1 MTRNGVDNMRKFI
14 AIALAFCCVLS
25 LCACGKKDA
34 GEAERECGVYIT
46 MQASDVFTV
55 SCGTDAGSDSFG
67 NADKSAIEAGT
78 VVHFDFAGDKA
89 ESTERADIEYSI
101 CIYDKELNILATKSF
116 VDDFSNKA
124 RIDITVTEDHKI
136 INANAGSCGGD
147 VVIEMATETGDDN
160 VSYMSPTVFMPERSD
175 AAEKINESLNALA
188 TEYSTKTYQDN
199 YGHYT
204 QNIGD
209 GTAEGLSAFGMERTI
224 RSQRA
229 DSGFISLRVVD
240 RASLGTTSTLKI
252 SGVNYDPQ
260 TGEELK
266 LADLGDSSEKLINT
280 VSEKILVSFNE
291 DPKYQGVFFNEGYS
305 DTIKSL
311 VSDGHWYLSVDGIVI
326 IANPG
331 EIADAAAGFYEFT
344 VPYSELGDVIKKDYI
359 PSSDRDGSEG
369 DIIVE
374 FAADN
379 AATNLTLLGSPAAED
394 IKSLLLSASGSIYD
408 LDVYTISYNE
418 AVKTYNI
425 VKQILACSDM
435 SDGAALAVN
444 AQLEGT
450 TPTMVVR
457 FKLADGTNEIRLLS
471 LDENGAVKVTDP
483 NASSGTVITSRLPY
497 TGDIDGDNK
506 DETISTAADEQGLT
520 ILNIE
525 ANGSSSGVTTGI
537 KELGSIRLFDLDGD
551 GVREIYLDGKDKN
564 GQSITCTVLYSAGE
578 SQPLHLALF
587 DSQSYAPGVIKDF
600 ENGKLV
606 LDTEMNIL
614 GTYKVKS
621 VYTMS
626 DKSFAK
632 AAGDIVFDNNTSYVT
647 TSKSITLSNG
657 SLLATGTKLRFTSTD
672 GSSVINFVTDGGFTG
687 SIPIASSGSGWTI
700 GGQPDTSCFTS
711 LPYKS

>member
-1 MTRNGVDNMRKFI
+1 MRKFI
-14 AIALAFCCVLS
+14 AMALAFCCVLS
-25 LCACGKKDA
+25 LCACGKKDT

-55 SCGTDAGSDSFG
+55 SCGTEDGSDSFE
-67 NADKSAIEAGT
+67 NADKSAIKAGS
-78 VVHFDFAGDKA
+78 VIHFDFAGDKA

-175 AAEKINESLNALA
+175 AAAKINESLEALA
-188 TEYSTKTYQDN
+188 TEYTTKTYQDN

-209 GTAEGLSAFGMERTI
+209 GTAKGLSAFGMERTI

-229 DSGFISLRVVD
+229 DSEVISLRVVD
-240 RASLGTTSTLKI
+240 RASLGTTNTLKI
-252 SGVNYDPQ
+252 SGISYDSQ
-260 TGEELK
+260 TGDELK
-266 LADLGDSSEKLINT
+266 LADLGSSSEKLVNT

-291 DPKYQGVFFNEGYS
+291 DPKYRDVFFNEGYTE
-305 DTIKSL
+305 TIKSL
-311 VSDGHWYLSVDGIVI
+311 VSDGHWYLSADGIVI

-344 VPYSELGDVIKKDYI
+344 VPYSELGDVISKDYI
-359 PSSDRDGSEG
+359 PSADLDGSEG
-369 DIIVE
+369 DVSVE

-379 AATNLTLLGSPAAED
+379 SAADLTFLGSPAAED
-394 IKSLLLSASGSIYD
+394 IKSLILSASGSIYD

-418 AVKTYNI
+418 SAKTYNI
-425 VKQILACSDM
+425 LKQILACSDM
-435 SDGAALAVN
+435 SDGAALAIN

-450 TPTMVVR
+450 TPGMVVR
-457 FKLADGTNEIRLLS
+457 FKLADATQEIRLLS

-525 ANGSSSGVTTGI
+525 ANGSTTGVTTGI
-537 KELGSIRLFDLDGD
+537 TELGSVRLFDLDGD
-551 GVREIYLDGKDKN
+551 GVREIYLDGKDAN
-564 GQSITCTVLYSAGE
+564 GQSITCAVLYSAGE
-578 SQPLHLALF
+578 SRPLHLALF
-587 DSQSYAPGVIKDF
+587 DSQSYALGTIKDF
-600 ENGKLV
+600 EDGKLV

-621 VYTMS
+621 VYTLS
-626 DKSFAK
+626 DNTFAK
-632 AAGDIVFDNNTSYVT
+632 STGDIVFDNNTTYVT

-657 SLLATGTKLRFTSTD
+657 SLLAKGTKLRFTSTD
-672 GSSVINFVTDGGFTG
+672 GSSVIHFVTDGGFTG
-687 SIPIASSGSGWTI
+687 SIPIVSSGSGWTI

-711 LPYKS
+711 LPYKN

>member
-1 MTRNGVDNMRKFI
+1 MRKFI
-14 AIALAFCCVLS
+14 AMALAFCCVLS
-25 LCACGKKDA
+25 LCACGKKDT

-55 SCGTDAGSDSFG
+55 SCGTEDGSDSFE
-67 NADKSAIEAGT
+67 NADKSAIKAGS
-78 VVHFDFAGDKA
+78 VIHFDFAGDKA

-101 CIYDKELNILATKSF
+101 CIYDKELNILSTKSF

-175 AAEKINESLNALA
+175 AAAKINESLEALA
-188 TEYSTKTYQDN
+188 TEYTTKTYQDN

-209 GTAEGLSAFGMERTI
+209 GTAKGLSAFGMERTI

-229 DSGFISLRVVD
+229 DSEVISLRVVD
-240 RASLGTTSTLKI
+240 RASLGTTNTLKI
-252 SGVNYDPQ
+252 SGISYDPQ
-260 TGEELK
+260 TGDELK
-266 LADLGDSSEKLINT
+266 LADLGSSSEKLVNT

-291 DPKYQGVFFNEGYS
+291 DTKYQGVFFNEGYTE
-305 DTIKSL
+305 TIKSL
-311 VSDGHWYLSVDGIVI
+311 VSDGHWYLSADGIVI

-344 VPYSELGDVIKKDYI
+344 VPYSELGDVISKDYI
-359 PSSDRDGSEG
+359 PSADLDGSEG
-369 DIIVE
+369 DVSVE

-379 AATNLTLLGSPAAED
+379 STADLTFLGSPAAED
-394 IKSLLLSASGSIYD
+394 IKSLILSASGSIYD

-418 AVKTYNI
+418 SAKTYNI
-425 VKQILACSDM
+425 LKQILACSDM
-435 SDGAALAVN
+435 SDGAALAIN

-450 TPTMVVR
+450 TPGMVVR
-457 FKLADGTNEIRLLS
+457 FKLADATQEIRLLS

-506 DETISTAADEQGLT
+506 DETISTAADEHGLT

-525 ANGSSSGVTTGI
+525 ANGSTTGVTTGI
-537 KELGSIRLFDLDGD
+537 TELGSVRLFDLDGD
-551 GVREIYLDGKDKN
+551 GVREIYLDGKDAN
-564 GQSITCTVLYSAGE
+564 GQSITCAVLYSAGE
-578 SQPLHLALF
+578 SRPLHLALF
-587 DSQSYAPGVIKDF
+587 NSQSYALGVIKDF

-621 VYTMS
+621 VYTLS
-626 DKSFAK
+626 DNTFAK
-632 AAGDIVFDNNTSYVT
+632 STGDIVFDNNTTYVT

-657 SLLATGTKLRFTSTD
+657 SLLAKGTKLRFTSTD
-672 GSSVINFVTDGGFTG
+672 GSSVIHFVTDGGFTG
-687 SIPIASSGSGWTI
+687 SIPIVSSGSGWTI

-711 LPYKS
+711 LPYKN

>member
-1 MTRNGVDNMRKFI
+1 MRKFI
-14 AIALAFCCVLS
+14 AMALAFCCVLS
-25 LCACGKKDA
+25 LCACGKKDT

-55 SCGTDAGSDSFG
+55 SCGTEDGSDSFE
-67 NADKSAIEAGT
+67 NADKSAIKAGS
-78 VVHFDFAGDKA
+78 VIHFDFAGDKA

-101 CIYDKELNILATKSF
+101 CIYDKELNILSTKSF

-175 AAEKINESLNALA
+175 AAAKINESLEALA
-188 TEYSTKTYQDN
+188 TEYTTKTYQDN

-209 GTAEGLSAFGMERTI
+209 GTAKGLSAFGMERTI

-229 DSGFISLRVVD
+229 DSGVISLRIVD
-240 RASLGTTSTLKI
+240 RASLGTTNTLKI
-252 SGVNYDPQ
+252 SGISYDPQ
-260 TGEELK
+260 TGDELK
-266 LADLGDSSEKLINT
+266 LADLGSSSEKLVNT

-291 DPKYQGVFFNEGYS
+291 DPKYRDVFFNEGYTE
-305 DTIKSL
+305 TIKSL
-311 VSDGHWYLSVDGIVI
+311 VSDGHWYLSADGIVI

-344 VPYSELGDVIKKDYI
+344 VPYSELGDVISKDYI
-359 PSSDRDGSEG
+359 PSADLDGSEG
-369 DIIVE
+369 DVSVE

-379 AATNLTLLGSPAAED
+379 SAADLTFLGSPAAED
-394 IKSLLLSASGSIYD
+394 IKSLILSASGSIYD

-418 AVKTYNI
+418 SAKTYNI
-425 VKQILACSDM
+425 LKQILACSDM
-435 SDGAALAVN
+435 SDGAALAIN

-450 TPTMVVR
+450 TPGMVVR
-457 FKLADGTNEIRLLS
+457 FKLADASQEIRLLS

-525 ANGSSSGVTTGI
+525 ANGSTTGVTTGI
-537 KELGSIRLFDLDGD
+537 TELGSVRLFDLDGD
-551 GVREIYLDGKDKN
+551 GVREIYLDGKDAN
-564 GQSITCTVLYSAGE
+564 GRSITCAVLYSAGE
-578 SQPLHLALF
+578 SRPLHLALF
-587 DSQSYAPGVIKDF
+587 NSQSYALGVIKDF
-600 ENGKLV
+600 EDGKLV

-621 VYTMS
+621 VYTLS
-626 DKSFAK
+626 DNTFAK
-632 AAGDIVFDNNTSYVT
+632 STGDIVFDNNTTYVT
-647 TSKSITLSNG
+647 TSKSIKLSNG
-657 SLLATGTKLRFTSTD
+657 SLLAKGTKLRFTSTD
-672 GSSVINFVTDGGFTG
+672 GSSVIHFVTDGGFTG
-687 SIPIASSGSGWTI
+687 SIPIVSSGSGWTI

-711 LPYKS
+711 LPYKN

>member
-1 MTRNGVDNMRKFI
+1 M
-14 AIALAFCCVLS
+14 ALAFCCVLS
-25 LCACGKKDA
+25 LCACGKKDT

-55 SCGTDAGSDSFG
+55 SCGTEDGSDSFE
-67 NADKSAIEAGT
+67 NADKSAIKAGS
-78 VVHFDFAGDKA
+78 VIHFDFAGDKA

-101 CIYDKELNILATKSF
+101 CIYDKELNILSTKSF

-175 AAEKINESLNALA
+175 AAAKINESLEALA
-188 TEYSTKTYQDN
+188 TEYTTKTYQDN

-209 GTAEGLSAFGMERTI
+209 GTAKGLSAFGMERTI

-229 DSGFISLRVVD
+229 DSGVISLRVVD
-240 RASLGTTSTLKI
+240 RASLGTVNTLKI
-252 SGVNYDPQ
+252 SGISYDSQ
-260 TGEELK
+260 TGDELK
-266 LADLGDSSEKLINT
+266 LADLGSSSEKLVNT

-291 DPKYQGVFFNEGYS
+291 DPKYQGVFFNEGYTE
-305 DTIKSL
+305 TIKSL
-311 VSDGHWYLSVDGIVI
+311 VSDGHWYLSADGIVI

-344 VPYSELGDVIKKDYI
+344 VPYSELGDVISKDYI
-359 PSSDRDGSEG
+359 PSADLDGSEG
-369 DIIVE
+369 DVSVE

-379 AATNLTLLGSPAAED
+379 SAADLTFLGSPAAED
-394 IKSLLLSASGSIYD
+394 IKSLILSASGSIYD

-418 AVKTYNI
+418 SAKTYNI
-425 VKQILACSDM
+425 LKQILACSDM
-435 SDGAALAVN
+435 SDGAALAIN

-450 TPTMVVR
+450 TPGMVVR
-457 FKLADGTNEIRLLS
+457 FKLADATQEIRLLS

-525 ANGSSSGVTTGI
+525 ANGSTTGVTTGI
-537 KELGSIRLFDLDGD
+537 TELGSVRLFDLDGD
-551 GVREIYLDGKDKN
+551 GVREIYLDGKDAN
-564 GQSITCTVLYSAGE
+564 GQSITCAVLYSAGE
-578 SQPLHLALF
+578 SRPLHLALF
-587 DSQSYAPGVIKDF
+587 DSQSYALGVIKDF
-600 ENGKLV
+600 EDGKLV

-621 VYTMS
+621 VYTLS
-626 DKSFAK
+626 DNTFAK
-632 AAGDIVFDNNTSYVT
+632 STGDIVFDNNTTYVT

-657 SLLATGTKLRFTSTD
+657 SLLAKGTKLRFTSTD
-672 GSSVINFVTDGGFTG
+672 GSSVIHFVTDGGFTG
-687 SIPIASSGSGWTI
+687 SIPIVSSGSGWTI

-711 LPYKS
+711 LPYKN

>member
-1 MTRNGVDNMRKFI
+1 MRKFI
-14 AIALAFCCVLS
+14 AMALAFCCVLS
-25 LCACGKKDA
+25 LCACGKKDT

-55 SCGTDAGSDSFG
+55 SCGTEDGSDSFE
-67 NADKSAIEAGT
+67 NADKSAIKAGS
-78 VVHFDFAGDKA
+78 VIHFDFAGDKA

-101 CIYDKELNILATKSF
+101 CIYDKELNILSTKSF

-175 AAEKINESLNALA
+175 AAAKINESLEALA
-188 TEYSTKTYQDN
+188 TEYTTKTYQDN

-209 GTAEGLSAFGMERTI
+209 GTAKGLSAFGMERTI

-229 DSGFISLRVVD
+229 DSEVISLRVVD
-240 RASLGTTSTLKI
+240 RASLGTTNTLKI
-252 SGVNYDPQ
+252 SGISYDSQ
-260 TGEELK
+260 TGDELK
-266 LADLGDSSEKLINT
+266 LADLGSSSEKLVNT

-291 DPKYQGVFFNEGYS
+291 DPKYRDVFFNEGYTE
-305 DTIKSL
+305 TIKSL
-311 VSDGHWYLSVDGIVI
+311 VSDGHWYLSADGIVI

-331 EIADAAAGFYEFT
+331 EMADAAAGFYEFT
-344 VPYSELGDVIKKDYI
+344 VPYSELGDVISKDYI
-359 PSSDRDGSEG
+359 PSADLDGSEG
-369 DIIVE
+369 DVSVE

-379 AATNLTLLGSPAAED
+379 SAADLTFLGSPAAED
-394 IKSLLLSASGSIYD
+394 IKSLILSASGSIYD

-418 AVKTYNI
+418 SAKTYNI
-425 VKQILACSDM
+425 LKQILACSDM
-435 SDGAALAVN
+435 SDGAALAIN

-450 TPTMVVR
+450 TPGMVVR
-457 FKLADGTNEIRLLS
+457 FKLADATQEIRLLS

-525 ANGSSSGVTTGI
+525 ANGSTTGVTTGI
-537 KELGSIRLFDLDGD
+537 TELGSVRLFDLDGD
-551 GVREIYLDGKDKN
+551 GVREIYLDGKDAN
-564 GQSITCTVLYSAGE
+564 GQSITCAVLYSAGE
-578 SQPLHLALF
+578 SRPLHLALF
-587 DSQSYAPGVIKDF
+587 NSQSYALGVIKDF
-600 ENGKLV
+600 EDGKLV

-621 VYTMS
+621 VYTLS
-626 DKSFAK
+626 DNTFAK
-632 AAGDIVFDNNTSYVT
+632 STGDIVFDNNTTYVT
-647 TSKSITLSNG
+647 TSKSIKLSNG
-657 SLLATGTKLRFTSTD
+657 SLLAKGTKLRFTSTD
-672 GSSVINFVTDGGFTG
+672 GSSVIHFVTDGGFTG
-687 SIPIASSGSGWTI
+687 SIPIVSSGSGWTI

-711 LPYKS
+711 LPYKN

>member
-1 MTRNGVDNMRKFI
+1 MRKFI
-14 AIALAFCCVLS
+14 AMALAFCCVLS
-25 LCACGKKDA
+25 LCACGKKDT

-55 SCGTDAGSDSFG
+55 SCGTEDGSDSFE
-67 NADKSAIEAGT
+67 NADKSAIKAGS
-78 VVHFDFAGDKA
+78 VIHFDFAGDKA

-101 CIYDKELNILATKSF
+101 CIYDKELNILSTKSF

-175 AAEKINESLNALA
+175 AAAKINESLEALA
-188 TEYSTKTYQDN
+188 TEYTTKTYQDN

-209 GTAEGLSAFGMERTI
+209 GTAKGLSAFGMERTI

-229 DSGFISLRVVD
+229 DSEVISLRIVD
-240 RASLGTTSTLKI
+240 RASLGTVNTLKI
-252 SGVNYDPQ
+252 SGISYDPQ
-260 TGEELK
+260 TGDELK
-266 LADLGDSSEKLINT
+266 LADLGSSSEKLVNT

-291 DPKYQGVFFNEGYS
+291 DPKYRDVLFNEGYTE
-305 DTIKSL
+305 TIKSL
-311 VSDGHWYLSVDGIVI
+311 VSDGHWYLSADGIVI

-344 VPYSELGDVIKKDYI
+344 VPYSELGDVISKDYI
-359 PSSDRDGSEG
+359 PSAELDGSEG
-369 DIIVE
+369 DVSVE

-379 AATNLTLLGSPAAED
+379 PAADLTFLGSPAAED
-394 IKSLLLSASGSIYD
+394 IKSLILSASGSIYD

-418 AVKTYNI
+418 SAKTYNI
-425 VKQILACSDM
+425 LKQILACSDM
-435 SDGAALAVN
+435 SDGAALAIN

-450 TPTMVVR
+450 TPGMVVR
-457 FKLADGTNEIRLLS
+457 FKLADATQEIRLLS

-525 ANGSSSGVTTGI
+525 ANGSTTGVTTGI
-537 KELGSIRLFDLDGD
+537 TELGSVRLFDLDGD
-551 GVREIYLDGKDKN
+551 GVREIYLDGKDAN
-564 GQSITCTVLYSAGE
+564 GRSITCAVLYSAGE
-578 SQPLHLALF
+578 SRPLHLALF
-587 DSQSYAPGVIKDF
+587 DSQSYALGTIKDF
-600 ENGKLV
+600 EDGKLV

-621 VYTMS
+621 VYTLS
-626 DKSFAK
+626 DNTFAK
-632 AAGDIVFDNNTSYVT
+632 STGDIVFDNNTTYVT

-657 SLLATGTKLRFTSTD
+657 SLLAKGTKLRFTSTD
-672 GSSVINFVTDGGFTG
+672 GSSVIHFVTDGGFTG
-687 SIPIASSGSGWTI
+687 SIPIVSSGSGWTI

-711 LPYKS
+711 LPYKN

>member
-1 MTRNGVDNMRKFI
+1 MRKFI
-14 AIALAFCCVLS
+14 AMALAFCCVLF
-25 LCACGKKDA
+25 LCACGKKDT

-55 SCGTDAGSDSFG
+55 SCGTEDGSDSFE
-67 NADKSAIEAGT
+67 NADKSAIKAGS
-78 VVHFDFAGDKA
+78 VIHFDFAGDKA

-101 CIYDKELNILATKSF
+101 CIYDKELNILSTKSF

-175 AAEKINESLNALA
+175 AAAKINESLEALA
-188 TEYSTKTYQDN
+188 TEYTTKTYQDN

-209 GTAEGLSAFGMERTI
+209 GTAKGLSAFGMERTI

-229 DSGFISLRVVD
+229 DSGVISLRVVD
-240 RASLGTTSTLKI
+240 RASLGTTNTLKI
-252 SGVNYDPQ
+252 SGISYDPQ
-260 TGEELK
+260 TGDELK
-266 LADLGDSSEKLINT
+266 LADLGSSSEKLVNT

-291 DPKYQGVFFNEGYS
+291 DPKYRDVFFNEGYTE
-305 DTIKSL
+305 TIKSL
-311 VSDGHWYLSVDGIVI
+311 VSDGHWYLSADGIVI

-344 VPYSELGDVIKKDYI
+344 VPYSELGDVISKDYI
-359 PSSDRDGSEG
+359 PSAELDGSEG
-369 DIIVE
+369 DVSVE

-379 AATNLTLLGSPAAED
+379 SAADLTFLGSPAAED
-394 IKSLLLSASGSIYD
+394 IKSLILSASGSIYD

-418 AVKTYNI
+418 SAKTYNI
-425 VKQILACSDM
+425 LKQILACSDM
-435 SDGAALAVN
+435 SDGAALAIN

-450 TPTMVVR
+450 APGMVVR
-457 FKLADGTNEIRLLS
+457 FKLADATQEIRLLS

-525 ANGSSSGVTTGI
+525 ANGSTTGVTTGI
-537 KELGSIRLFDLDGD
+537 KELGSVRLFDLDGD
-551 GVREIYLDGKDKN
+551 GVREIYLDGKDAN
-564 GQSITCTVLYSAGE
+564 GQSITCAVLYSAGE
-578 SQPLHLALF
+578 SRPLHLALF
-587 DSQSYAPGVIKDF
+587 NSQSYALGVIKDF
-600 ENGKLV
+600 EDGKLV

-621 VYTMS
+621 VYTLS
-626 DKSFAK
+626 DNTFAK
-632 AAGDIVFDNNTSYVT
+632 STGDIVFDNNTTYVT
-647 TSKSITLSNG
+647 TSKSIKLSNG
-657 SLLATGTKLRFTSTD
+657 SLLAKGTKLRFTSTD
-672 GSSVINFVTDGGFTG
+672 GSSVIHFVTDGGFTG
-687 SIPIASSGSGWTI
+687 SIPIVSSGSGWTI
-700 GGQPDTSCFTS
+700 GGQPYTSCFTS
-711 LPYKS
+711 LPYKN

>member
-1 MTRNGVDNMRKFI
+1 MRKFI
-14 AIALAFCCVLS
+14 AMALAFCCVLS
-25 LCACGKKDA
+25 LCACGKKDT

-55 SCGTDAGSDSFG
+55 SCGTEDGSDSFE
-67 NADKSAIEAGT
+67 NTDKSAIKTGS
-78 VVHFDFAGDKA
+78 VIHFDFAGDKA

-101 CIYDKELNILATKSF
+101 CIYDKELNILSTKSF

-175 AAEKINESLNALA
+175 AAAKINESLEALA
-188 TEYSTKTYQDN
+188 TEYTTKTYQDN

-209 GTAEGLSAFGMERTI
+209 GTAKGLSAFGMERTI

-229 DSGFISLRVVD
+229 DSGVISLRIVD
-240 RASLGTTSTLKI
+240 RASLGTTNTLKI
-252 SGVNYDPQ
+252 SGISYDSQ
-260 TGEELK
+260 TGDELK
-266 LADLGDSSEKLINT
+266 LADLGSSSEKLVNT

-291 DPKYQGVFFNEGYS
+291 DPKYQGVFFNEGYTE
-305 DTIKSL
+305 TIKSL
-311 VSDGHWYLSVDGIVI
+311 VSDGHWYLSADGIVI

-331 EIADAAAGFYEFT
+331 EMADAAAGFYEFT
-344 VPYSELGDVIKKDYI
+344 VPYSELGDVISKDYI
-359 PSSDRDGSEG
+359 PSADLDGSEG
-369 DIIVE
+369 DVSVE

-379 AATNLTLLGSPAAED
+379 SAADLTFLGSPAAED
-394 IKSLLLSASGSIYD
+394 IKSLILSASGSIYD

-418 AVKTYNI
+418 SAKTYNI
-425 VKQILACSDM
+425 LKQILACSDM
-435 SDGAALAVN
+435 SDGAALAIN

-450 TPTMVVR
+450 TPGMVVR
-457 FKLADGTNEIRLLS
+457 FKLADATQEIRLLS

-525 ANGSSSGVTTGI
+525 ANGSTTGVTTGI
-537 KELGSIRLFDLDGD
+537 TELGSVRLFDLDGD
-551 GVREIYLDGKDKN
+551 GVREIYLDGKDAN
-564 GQSITCTVLYSAGE
+564 GQSITCAVLYSVGE
-578 SQPLHLALF
+578 SRPLHLALF
-587 DSQSYAPGVIKDF
+587 NSQSYALGVIKDF
-600 ENGKLV
+600 EDGKLV

-621 VYTMS
+621 VYTLS
-626 DKSFAK
+626 DNTFAK
-632 AAGDIVFDNNTSYVT
+632 STGDIVFDNNTTYVT

-657 SLLATGTKLRFTSTD
+657 SLLAKGTKLRFTSTD
-672 GSSVINFVTDGGFTG
+672 GSSVIHFVTDGGFTG
-687 SIPIASSGSGWTI
+687 SIPIVSSGSGWTI

-711 LPYKS
+711 LPYKN

>member
-1 MTRNGVDNMRKFI
+1 MRKFI
-14 AIALAFCCVLS
+14 AMALAFCCVLS
-25 LCACGKKDA
+25 LCACGKKDT

-55 SCGTDAGSDSFG
+55 SCGTEDGSDSFE
-67 NADKSAIEAGT
+67 NADKSAIKAGS
-78 VVHFDFAGDKA
+78 VIHFDFAGDKA

-101 CIYDKELNILATKSF
+101 CIYDKELNILSTKSF

-175 AAEKINESLNALA
+175 AAAKINESLEALA
-188 TEYSTKTYQDN
+188 TEYTTKTYQDN

-209 GTAEGLSAFGMERTI
+209 GTAKGLSAFGMERTI

-229 DSGFISLRVVD
+229 DSEVISLRVVD
-240 RASLGTTSTLKI
+240 RASLGTTNTLKI
-252 SGVNYDPQ
+252 SGISYDPQ
-260 TGEELK
+260 TGDELK
-266 LADLGDSSEKLINT
+266 LADLGSSSEKLVNT

-291 DPKYQGVFFNEGYS
+291 DTKYQGVFFNEGYTE
-305 DTIKSL
+305 TIKSL
-311 VSDGHWYLSVDGIVI
+311 VSDGHWYLSADGIVI

-344 VPYSELGDVIKKDYI
+344 VPYSELGDVISKDYI
-359 PSSDRDGSEG
+359 PSADLDGSEG
-369 DIIVE
+369 DVSVE

-379 AATNLTLLGSPAAED
+379 STADLTFLGSPAAED
-394 IKSLLLSASGSIYD
+394 IKSLILSASGSIYD

-418 AVKTYNI
+418 SAKTYNI
-425 VKQILACSDM
+425 LKQILACSDM
-435 SDGAALAVN
+435 SDGAALAIN

-450 TPTMVVR
+450 TPGMVVR
-457 FKLADGTNEIRLLS
+457 FKLADATQEIRLLS

-525 ANGSSSGVTTGI
+525 ANGSTTGVTTGI
-537 KELGSIRLFDLDGD
+537 TELGSVRLFDLDGD
-551 GVREIYLDGKDKN
+551 GVREIYLDGKDAN
-564 GQSITCTVLYSAGE
+564 GQSITCAVLYSAGE
-578 SQPLHLALF
+578 SRPLHLALF
-587 DSQSYAPGVIKDF
+587 NSQSYALGVIKDF
-600 ENGKLV
+600 EDGKLV

-621 VYTMS
+621 VYTLS
-626 DKSFAK
+626 DNTFAK
-632 AAGDIVFDNNTSYVT
+632 STGDIVFDNNTTYVT

-657 SLLATGTKLRFTSTD
+657 SLLAKGTKLRFTSTD
-672 GSSVINFVTDGGFTG
+672 GSSVIHFVTDGGFTG
-687 SIPIASSGSGWTI
+687 SIPIVSSGSGWTI

-711 LPYKS
+711 LPYKN

>member
-1 MTRNGVDNMRKFI
+1 MRKII
-14 AIALAFCCVLS
+14 AMALAFCCVLS
-25 LCACGKKDA
+25 LCACGKKDT

-55 SCGTDAGSDSFG
+55 SCGTEDGSDSFE
-67 NADKSAIEAGT
+67 NADKSAIKAGS
-78 VVHFDFAGDKA
+78 VIHFDFAGDKA

-160 VSYMSPTVFMPERSD
+160 ASYMSPTVFMPERSD
-175 AAEKINESLNALA
+175 AAAKINESLKALA
-188 TEYSTKTYQDN
+188 TEYTTKTYQDN

-209 GTAEGLSAFGMERTI
+209 GTAKGLSAFGMERTI

-229 DSGFISLRVVD
+229 DSGVISLRVVD
-240 RASLGTTSTLKI
+240 RASLGTTNTLKI
-252 SGVNYDPQ
+252 SGISYDSQ
-260 TGEELK
+260 TGDELK
-266 LADLGDSSEKLINT
+266 LADLGSSSEKLVNT

-291 DPKYQGVFFNEGYS
+291 DPKYQDVFFNEGYTE
-305 DTIKSL
+305 TIKSL
-311 VSDGHWYLSVDGIVI
+311 VSDGHWYLSADGIVI

-344 VPYSELGDVIKKDYI
+344 VPYSELGDVISKDYI
-359 PSSDRDGSEG
+359 PSADLDGSEG
-369 DIIVE
+369 DVSVE

-379 AATNLTLLGSPAAED
+379 SAADLTFLGSPAAED
-394 IKSLLLSASGSIYD
+394 IKSLILSASGSIYD

-418 AVKTYNI
+418 AAKTYNI
-425 VKQILACSDM
+425 LKQILACSDM
-435 SDGAALAVN
+435 SDGAALAIN

-450 TPTMVVR
+450 TPGMVVR
-457 FKLADGTNEIRLLS
+457 FKLADATQEIRLLS

-525 ANGSSSGVTTGI
+525 ANGSTTGVTTGI
-537 KELGSIRLFDLDGD
+537 TELGSIHLFDLDGD
-551 GVREIYLDGKDKN
+551 GVREIYLDGKDAN
-564 GQSITCTVLYSAGE
+564 GQSITCAVLYSAGE
-578 SQPLHLALF
+578 SRPLHLALF
-587 DSQSYAPGVIKDF
+587 DSQSYALGTIKDF
-600 ENGKLV
+600 EDGKLV

-621 VYTMS
+621 VYTLS
-626 DKSFAK
+626 DNTFAK
-632 AAGDIVFDNNTSYVT
+632 STGDIVFDNNTTYVT

-657 SLLATGTKLRFTSTD
+657 SLLAKGTKLRFTSTD
-672 GSSVINFVTDGGFTG
+672 GSSVIHFVTDGGFTG
-687 SIPIASSGSGWTI
+687 SIPIVSSGAGWTI

-711 LPYKS
+711 LPYKN

>member
-1 MTRNGVDNMRKFI
+1 MRKFI
-14 AIALAFCCVLS
+14 AMALAFCCVLS
-25 LCACGKKDA
+25 LCACGKKDT

-55 SCGTDAGSDSFG
+55 SCGTEDGSDSFE
-67 NADKSAIEAGT
+67 NADKSAIKAGS
-78 VVHFDFAGDKA
+78 VIHFDFAGDKA

-101 CIYDKELNILATKSF
+101 CIYDKELNILSTKSF

-175 AAEKINESLNALA
+175 AAAKINEGLEALA
-188 TEYSTKTYQDN
+188 TEYTTKTYQDN

-209 GTAEGLSAFGMERTI
+209 GTAKGLSAFGMERTI

-229 DSGFISLRVVD
+229 DSGVISLRVVD
-240 RASLGTTSTLKI
+240 RASLGTTNTLKI
-252 SGVNYDPQ
+252 SGISYDPQ
-260 TGEELK
+260 TGDELK
-266 LADLGDSSEKLINT
+266 LADLGSSSEKLVNT

-291 DPKYQGVFFNEGYS
+291 DPKYRDVFFNEGYTE
-305 DTIKSL
+305 TIKSL
-311 VSDGHWYLSVDGIVI
+311 VSDGHWYLSADGIVI

-331 EIADAAAGFYEFT
+331 EMADAAAGFYEFT
-344 VPYSELGDVIKKDYI
+344 VPYSELGDVISKDYI
-359 PSSDRDGSEG
+359 PSADLDGSEG
-369 DIIVE
+369 DVSVE

-379 AATNLTLLGSPAAED
+379 STADLTFLGSPAAED
-394 IKSLLLSASGSIYD
+394 IKSLILSASGSIYD

-418 AVKTYNI
+418 SAKTYNI
-425 VKQILACSDM
+425 LKQILACSDM
-435 SDGAALAVN
+435 SDGAALAIN

-450 TPTMVVR
+450 TPGMVVR
-457 FKLADGTNEIRLLS
+457 FKLADATQEIRLLS

-525 ANGSSSGVTTGI
+525 ANGSTTGVTTGI
-537 KELGSIRLFDLDGD
+537 TELGSVRLFDLDGD
-551 GVREIYLDGKDKN
+551 GVREIYLDGKDAN
-564 GQSITCTVLYSAGE
+564 GQSITCAVLYSAGE
-578 SQPLHLALF
+578 SRPLHLALF
-587 DSQSYAPGVIKDF
+587 NSQSYALGVIKDF
-600 ENGKLV
+600 EDGKLV

-621 VYTMS
+621 VYTLS
-626 DKSFAK
+626 DNTFAK
-632 AAGDIVFDNNTSYVT
+632 STGDIVFDNNTTYVT

-657 SLLATGTKLRFTSTD
+657 SLLAKGTKLRFTSTD
-672 GSSVINFVTDGGFTG
+672 GSSVIHFVTDGGFTG
-687 SIPIASSGSGWTI
+687 SIPIVSSGSGWTI

-711 LPYKS
+711 LPYKN

>member
-1 MTRNGVDNMRKFI
+1 M
-14 AIALAFCCVLS
+14 ALAFCCVLS
-25 LCACGKKDA
+25 LCACGKKDT

-55 SCGTDAGSDSFG
+55 SCGTEDGSDSFE
-67 NADKSAIEAGT
+67 NADKSAIKAGS
-78 VVHFDFAGDKA
+78 VIHFDFAGDKA

-101 CIYDKELNILATKSF
+101 CIYDKELNILSTKSF

-175 AAEKINESLNALA
+175 AAAKINESLEALA
-188 TEYSTKTYQDN
+188 TEYTTKTYQDN

-209 GTAEGLSAFGMERTI
+209 GTAKGLSAFGMERTI

-229 DSGFISLRVVD
+229 DSGVISLRIVD
-240 RASLGTTSTLKI
+240 RASLGTTNTLKI
-252 SGVNYDPQ
+252 SGISYDPQ
-260 TGEELK
+260 TGDELK
-266 LADLGDSSEKLINT
+266 LADLGSSSEKLVNT

-291 DPKYQGVFFNEGYS
+291 DPKYQGVFFNEGYTE
-305 DTIKSL
+305 TIKSL
-311 VSDGHWYLSVDGIVI
+311 VSDGHWYLSADGIVI

-344 VPYSELGDVIKKDYI
+344 VPYSELGDVISKDYI
-359 PSSDRDGSEG
+359 PSADLDGSEG
-369 DIIVE
+369 DVSVE

-379 AATNLTLLGSPAAED
+379 SAADLTFLGSPAAED
-394 IKSLLLSASGSIYD
+394 IKSLILSASGSIYD

-418 AVKTYNI
+418 SAKTYNI
-425 VKQILACSDM
+425 LKQILACSDM
-435 SDGAALAVN
+435 SDGAALAIN

-450 TPTMVVR
+450 TPGMVVR
-457 FKLADGTNEIRLLS
+457 FKLADATQEIRLLS

-525 ANGSSSGVTTGI
+525 ANGSTTGVTTGI
-537 KELGSIRLFDLDGD
+537 TELGSVRLFDLDGD
-551 GVREIYLDGKDKN
+551 GVREIYLDGRDAN
-564 GQSITCTVLYSAGE
+564 GQSITCAVLYSAGE
-578 SQPLHLALF
+578 SRPLHLALF
-587 DSQSYAPGVIKDF
+587 NSQSYALGVIKDF
-600 ENGKLV
+600 EDGKLV

-621 VYTMS
+621 VYTLS
-626 DKSFAK
+626 DNTFAK
-632 AAGDIVFDNNTSYVT
+632 STGDIVFDNNTTYVT

-657 SLLATGTKLRFTSTD
+657 SLLAKGTKLRFTSTD
-672 GSSVINFVTDGGFTG
+672 GSSVIHFVTDGGFTG
-687 SIPIASSGSGWTI
+687 SIPIVSSGSGWTI

-711 LPYKS
+711 LPYKN

>member
-1 MTRNGVDNMRKFI
+1 MRKFI
-14 AIALAFCCVLS
+14 AMALAFCCVLS
-25 LCACGKKDA
+25 LCACGKKDT

-55 SCGTDAGSDSFG
+55 SCGTEDGSDSFE
-67 NADKSAIEAGT
+67 NADKSAIKAGS
-78 VVHFDFAGDKA
+78 VIHFDFAGDKA

-101 CIYDKELNILATKSF
+101 CIYDKELNILSTKSF

-147 VVIEMATETGDDN
+147 VVIEMAAETGDDS

-175 AAEKINESLNALA
+175 AAAKINESLEALA
-188 TEYSTKTYQDN
+188 TEYTTKTYQDN

-209 GTAEGLSAFGMERTI
+209 GTAKGLSAFGMERTI

-229 DSGFISLRVVD
+229 DSGVISLRVVD
-240 RASLGTTSTLKI
+240 RASLGTTNTLKI
-252 SGVNYDPQ
+252 SGISYDPQ
-260 TGEELK
+260 TGDELK
-266 LADLGDSSEKLINT
+266 LADLGSSSEKLVNT

-291 DPKYQGVFFNEGYS
+291 DPKYRDVFFNEGYTE
-305 DTIKSL
+305 TIKSL
-311 VSDGHWYLSVDGIVI
+311 VSDGHWYLSADGIVI

-344 VPYSELGDVIKKDYI
+344 VPYSELGDVISKDYI
-359 PSSDRDGSEG
+359 PSADLDGSEG
-369 DIIVE
+369 DVSVE

-379 AATNLTLLGSPAAED
+379 SAADLTFLGSPAAED
-394 IKSLLLSASGSIYD
+394 IKSLILSASGSIYD

-418 AVKTYNI
+418 SAKTYNI
-425 VKQILACSDM
+425 LKQILACSDM
-435 SDGAALAVN
+435 SDGAALAIN

-450 TPTMVVR
+450 IPGMVVR
-457 FKLADGTNEIRLLS
+457 FKLADATQEIRLLS

-525 ANGSSSGVTTGI
+525 ANGSTTGVTTGI
-537 KELGSIRLFDLDGD
+537 TELGSVRLFDLDGD
-551 GVREIYLDGKDKN
+551 GVREIYLDGKDAN
-564 GQSITCTVLYSAGE
+564 GQSITCAVLYSAGE
-578 SQPLHLALF
+578 SRPLHLALF
-587 DSQSYAPGVIKDF
+587 DSQSYALGTIKDF
-600 ENGKLV
+600 EDGKLV

-621 VYTMS
+621 VYTLS
-626 DKSFAK
+626 DNTFAK
-632 AAGDIVFDNNTSYVT
+632 STGDIVFDNNTTYVT
-647 TSKSITLSNG
+647 TSKSIKLSNG
-657 SLLATGTKLRFTSTD
+657 SLLAKGTKLRFTSTD
-672 GSSVINFVTDGGFTG
+672 GSSVIHFVTDGGFTG
-687 SIPIASSGSGWTI
+687 SIPIVSSGSGWTI

-711 LPYKS
+711 LPYKN

>member
-1 MTRNGVDNMRKFI
+1 MRKFI
-14 AIALAFCCVLS
+14 AMALAICCVLS
-25 LCACGKKDA
+25 LCACGKKDT
-34 GEAERECGVYIT
+34 GETERECGVYIT

-55 SCGTDAGSDSFG
+55 SCGTEAGSDSFET
-67 NADKSAIEAGT
+67 ADKSAIKVGT

-147 VVIEMATETGDDN
+147 VVIEMTTETGDDN

-175 AAEKINESLNALA
+175 AAAKINESLDALA
-188 TEYSTKTYQDN
+188 TEYTTKTYQDN

-209 GTAEGLSAFGMERTI
+209 GTAEGLSAFSMERTI

-229 DSGFISLRVVD
+229 DSGVISLRVVD

-252 SGVNYDPQ
+252 SGVSYDPQ

-266 LADLGDSSEKLINT
+266 LADLGDSSEKIVNT

-291 DPKYQGVFFNEGYS
+291 DSKYQGIFFNEGYS

-311 VSDGHWYLSVDGIVI
+311 VSDGHWYLSADGIVI

-331 EIADAAAGFYEFT
+331 EISDAANGFYEFT
-344 VPYSELGDVIKKDYI
+344 VPYSELGDIIKKDYL
-359 PSSDRDGSEG
+359 PASDLDGTEG
-369 DIIVE
+369 DINVE

-379 AATNLTLLGSPAAED
+379 AATDLTFLGSPAAED
-394 IKSLLLSASGSIYD
+394 MKSLLLSASGSIYD
-408 LDVYTISYNE
+408 LDVYTINYNE
-418 AVKTYNI
+418 ASKTYNI

-435 SDGAALAVN
+435 SDGAALAIN
-444 AQLEGT
+444 AQLEST

-457 FKLADGTNEIRLLS
+457 FKLADGTQEIRLLS

-506 DETISTAADEQGLT
+506 DETISTTADEQGLT

-525 ANGSSSGVTTGI
+525 ANGSTFGVTTGI

-551 GVREIYLDGKDKN
+551 GVREIYLDGKDAN
-564 GQSITCTVLYSAGE
+564 GESITCTALYSAGE
-578 SQPLHLALF
+578 AQPLHLALF

-600 ENGKLV
+600 EDGKLV

-621 VYTMS
+621 VYALS

-632 AAGDIVFDNNTSYVT
+632 ASGDIVFDNNTSYVT

-700 GGQPDTSCFTS
+700 GGQPDTSFFTS
-711 LPYKS
+711 LPYKN

>member
-1 MTRNGVDNMRKFI
+1 MRKII
-14 AIALAFCCVLS
+14 AMALAFCCVLS
-25 LCACGKKDA
+25 LCACGKKDT

-55 SCGTDAGSDSFG
+55 SCGTEDGSDSFE
-67 NADKSAIEAGT
+67 NADKSAIKAGS
-78 VVHFDFAGDKA
+78 VIHFDFAGDKA

-175 AAEKINESLNALA
+175 AAAKINESLKALA
-188 TEYSTKTYQDN
+188 TEYTTKTYQDN

-209 GTAEGLSAFGMERTI
+209 GTAKGLSAFGMERTI

-229 DSGFISLRVVD
+229 DSGVISLRVVD
-240 RASLGTTSTLKI
+240 RASLGTTNTLKI
-252 SGVNYDPQ
+252 SGISYDPQ
-260 TGEELK
+260 TGDELK
-266 LADLGDSSEKLINT
+266 LADLGSSSEKLVNT

-291 DPKYQGVFFNEGYS
+291 DPKYRDVFFNEGYTE
-305 DTIKSL
+305 TIKSL
-311 VSDGHWYLSVDGIVI
+311 VSDGHWYLSADGIVI

-344 VPYSELGDVIKKDYI
+344 VPYSELGDVISKDYI
-359 PSSDRDGSEG
+359 PSADLDGSEG
-369 DIIVE
+369 DVSVE

-379 AATNLTLLGSPAAED
+379 SAADLTFLGSPAAED
-394 IKSLLLSASGSIYD
+394 IKSLILSASGSIYD

-418 AVKTYNI
+418 AAKTYNI
-425 VKQILACSDM
+425 LKQILACSDM
-435 SDGAALAVN
+435 SDGAALAIN

-450 TPTMVVR
+450 TPGMVVR
-457 FKLADGTNEIRLLS
+457 FKLADATQEIRLLS

-525 ANGSSSGVTTGI
+525 ANGSTTGVTTGI
-537 KELGSIRLFDLDGD
+537 TELGSIRLFDLDGD
-551 GVREIYLDGKDKN
+551 GVREIYLDGKDAN
-564 GQSITCTVLYSAGE
+564 GQSITCAVLYSAGE
-578 SQPLHLALF
+578 SRPLHLALF
-587 DSQSYAPGVIKDF
+587 DSQSYALGTIKDF
-600 ENGKLV
+600 EDGKLV

-621 VYTMS
+621 VYTLS
-626 DKSFAK
+626 DNTFAK
-632 AAGDIVFDNNTSYVT
+632 STGDIVFDNNTTYVT

-657 SLLATGTKLRFTSTD
+657 SLLAKGTKLRFTSTD
-672 GSSVINFVTDGGFTG
+672 GSSVIHFVTDGGFTG
-687 SIPIASSGSGWTI
+687 SIPIVSSGAGWTI

-711 LPYKS
+711 LPYKN

>member
-1 MTRNGVDNMRKFI
+1 MRKFI
-14 AIALAFCCVLS
+14 AMALAFCCVLS
-25 LCACGKKDA
+25 LCACGKKDT

-55 SCGTDAGSDSFG
+55 SCGTEDGSDSFE
-67 NADKSAIEAGT
+67 NADKSAIKAGS
-78 VVHFDFAGDKA
+78 VIHFDFAGDKA

-175 AAEKINESLNALA
+175 AAAKINESLEALA
-188 TEYSTKTYQDN
+188 TEYTTKTYQDN

-209 GTAEGLSAFGMERTI
+209 GTAKGLSAFGMERTI

-229 DSGFISLRVVD
+229 DSGVISLRIVD
-240 RASLGTTSTLKI
+240 RASLGTTNTLKI
-252 SGVNYDPQ
+252 SGISYDPQ
-260 TGEELK
+260 TGDELK
-266 LADLGDSSEKLINT
+266 LADLGSSSEKLVNT

-291 DPKYQGVFFNEGYS
+291 DPKYRDVFFNEGYTE
-305 DTIKSL
+305 TIKSL
-311 VSDGHWYLSVDGIVI
+311 VSDGHWYLSADGIVI

-344 VPYSELGDVIKKDYI
+344 VPYSELGDVISKDYI
-359 PSSDRDGSEG
+359 PSADLDGSEG
-369 DIIVE
+369 DVSVE

-379 AATNLTLLGSPAAED
+379 SAADLTFLGSPAAED
-394 IKSLLLSASGSIYD
+394 IKSLILSASGSIYD

-418 AVKTYNI
+418 SAKTYNI
-425 VKQILACSDM
+425 LKQILACSDM
-435 SDGAALAVN
+435 SDGAALAIN

-450 TPTMVVR
+450 TPGMVVR
-457 FKLADGTNEIRLLS
+457 FKLADATQEIRLLS

-525 ANGSSSGVTTGI
+525 ANGSTTGVTTGI
-537 KELGSIRLFDLDGD
+537 TELGSVRLFDLDGD
-551 GVREIYLDGKDKN
+551 GVREIYLDGKDAN
-564 GQSITCTVLYSAGE
+564 GQSITCAVLYSAGE
-578 SQPLHLALF
+578 SRPLHLALF
-587 DSQSYAPGVIKDF
+587 NSQSYALGTIKDF
-600 ENGKLV
+600 EDGKLV

-621 VYTMS
+621 VYTLS
-626 DKSFAK
+626 DNTFAK
-632 AAGDIVFDNNTSYVT
+632 STGDIVFDNNTTYVT
-647 TSKSITLSNG
+647 TSKSIKLSNG
-657 SLLATGTKLRFTSTD
+657 SLLAKGTKLRFTSTD
-672 GSSVINFVTDGGFTG
+672 GSSVIHFVTDGGFTG
-687 SIPIASSGSGWTI
+687 SIPIVSSGSGWTI

-711 LPYKS
+711 LPYKN

>member
-1 MTRNGVDNMRKFI
+1 MRKFI
-14 AIALAFCCVLS
+14 AMALAFCCVLS
-25 LCACGKKDA
+25 LCACGKKDT

-55 SCGTDAGSDSFG
+55 SCGTEDGSDSFE
-67 NADKSAIEAGT
+67 NADKSAIKAGS
-78 VVHFDFAGDKA
+78 VIHFDFAGDKA

-101 CIYDKELNILATKSF
+101 CIYDKELNILSTKSF

-175 AAEKINESLNALA
+175 AAAKINESLEALA
-188 TEYSTKTYQDN
+188 TEYTTKTYQDN

-209 GTAEGLSAFGMERTI
+209 GTAKGLSAFGMERTI

-229 DSGFISLRVVD
+229 DSEVISLRVVD
-240 RASLGTTSTLKI
+240 RASLGTTNTLKI
-252 SGVNYDPQ
+252 SGISYDPQ
-260 TGEELK
+260 TGDELK
-266 LADLGDSSEKLINT
+266 LADLGSSSEKLVNT

-291 DPKYQGVFFNEGYS
+291 DPKYRDVFFNEGYTE
-305 DTIKSL
+305 TIKSL
-311 VSDGHWYLSVDGIVI
+311 VSDGHWYLSADGIVI

-344 VPYSELGDVIKKDYI
+344 VPYSELGDVISKDYI
-359 PSSDRDGSEG
+359 PSADLDGSEG
-369 DIIVE
+369 DVSVE

-379 AATNLTLLGSPAAED
+379 SAADLTFLGSPAAED
-394 IKSLLLSASGSIYD
+394 IKSLILSASGSIYD

-418 AVKTYNI
+418 SAKTYNI
-425 VKQILACSDM
+425 LKQILACSDM
-435 SDGAALAVN
+435 SDGAALAIN

-450 TPTMVVR
+450 TPGMVVR
-457 FKLADGTNEIRLLS
+457 FKLADATQEIRLLS

-506 DETISTAADEQGLT
+506 DETISTAADEHGLT

-525 ANGSSSGVTTGI
+525 ANGSTTGVTTGI
-537 KELGSIRLFDLDGD
+537 TELGSVRLFDLDGD
-551 GVREIYLDGKDKN
+551 GVREIYLDGKDAN
-564 GQSITCTVLYSAGE
+564 GQSITCAVLYSAGE
-578 SQPLHLALF
+578 SRPLHLALF
-587 DSQSYAPGVIKDF
+587 NSQSYALGVIKDF

-621 VYTMS
+621 VYTLS
-626 DKSFAK
+626 DNTFAK
-632 AAGDIVFDNNTSYVT
+632 STGDIVFDNNTTYVT

-657 SLLATGTKLRFTSTD
+657 SLLAKGTKLRFTSTD
-672 GSSVINFVTDGGFTG
+672 GSSVIHFVTDGGFTG
-687 SIPIASSGSGWTI
+687 SIPIVSSGSGWTI

-711 LPYKS
+711 LPYKN

>member
-1 MTRNGVDNMRKFI
+1 MRRI
-14 AIALAFCCVLS
+14 
-25 LCACGKKDA
+25 
-34 GEAERECGVYIT
+34 YNN
-46 MQASDVFTV
+46 ASDVFTV
-55 SCGTDAGSDSFG
+55 SCGTEDGSDSFE
-67 NADKSAIEAGT
+67 NADKSAIKAGS
-78 VVHFDFAGDKA
+78 VIHFDFAGDKA

-101 CIYDKELNILATKSF
+101 CIYDKELNILSTKSF
-116 VDDFSNKA
+116 VDDFSNRA

-175 AAEKINESLNALA
+175 AAAKINESLEALA
-188 TEYSTKTYQDN
+188 TEYTTKTYQDN

-209 GTAEGLSAFGMERTI
+209 GTAKGLSAFGMERTI

-229 DSGFISLRVVD
+229 DSGVISLRIVD
-240 RASLGTTSTLKI
+240 RASLGTTNTLKI
-252 SGVNYDPQ
+252 SGISYDPQ
-260 TGEELK
+260 TGDELK
-266 LADLGDSSEKLINT
+266 LADLGSSSEKLVNT

-291 DPKYQGVFFNEGYS
+291 DPKYQGVFFNEGYTE
-305 DTIKSL
+305 TIKSL
-311 VSDGHWYLSVDGIVI
+311 VSDGHWYLSADGIVI

-344 VPYSELGDVIKKDYI
+344 VPYSELGDVISKDYI
-359 PSSDRDGSEG
+359 PSAELDGSEG
-369 DIIVE
+369 DVSVE

-379 AATNLTLLGSPAAED
+379 SAADLTFLGSPAAED
-394 IKSLLLSASGSIYD
+394 IKSLILSASGSIYD

-418 AVKTYNI
+418 SAKTYNI
-425 VKQILACSDM
+425 LKQILACSDM
-435 SDGAALAVN
+435 SDGAALAIN

-450 TPTMVVR
+450 TPGMVVR
-457 FKLADGTNEIRLLS
+457 FKLADATQEIRLLS

-525 ANGSSSGVTTGI
+525 ANGSTTGVTTGI
-537 KELGSIRLFDLDGD
+537 TELGSVRLFDLDGD
-551 GVREIYLDGKDKN
+551 GVREIYLDGKDAN
-564 GQSITCTVLYSAGE
+564 GQSITCAVLYSAGE
-578 SQPLHLALF
+578 SRPLHLALF
-587 DSQSYAPGVIKDF
+587 DSQSYALGTIKDF
-600 ENGKLV
+600 EDGKLV

-621 VYTMS
+621 VYTLS
-626 DKSFAK
+626 DNTFAK
-632 AAGDIVFDNNTSYVT
+632 STGDIVFDNNTTYVT

-657 SLLATGTKLRFTSTD
+657 SLLAKGTKLRFTSTD
-672 GSSVINFVTDGGFTG
+672 GSSVIHFVTDGGFTG
-687 SIPIASSGSGWTI
+687 SIPIVSSGSGWTI

-711 LPYKS
+711 LPYKN

>member
-1 MTRNGVDNMRKFI
+1 MRKFI
-14 AIALAFCCVLS
+14 AMALAFCCVLS
-25 LCACGKKDA
+25 LCACGKKDT

-55 SCGTDAGSDSFG
+55 SCGTEDGSDSFE
-67 NADKSAIEAGT
+67 NADKSAIKAGS
-78 VVHFDFAGDKA
+78 VIHFDFAGDKA

-101 CIYDKELNILATKSF
+101 CIYDKELNILSTKSF

-175 AAEKINESLNALA
+175 AAAKINESLEALA
-188 TEYSTKTYQDN
+188 TEYTTKTYQDN

-209 GTAEGLSAFGMERTI
+209 GTAKELSAFGMERTI

-229 DSGFISLRVVD
+229 DSGVISLRIVD
-240 RASLGTTSTLKI
+240 RASLGTTNTLKI
-252 SGVNYDPQ
+252 SGISYDPQ
-260 TGEELK
+260 TGDELK
-266 LADLGDSSEKLINT
+266 LADLGSSSEKLVNT

-291 DPKYQGVFFNEGYS
+291 DPKYRDVFFNEGYTE
-305 DTIKSL
+305 TIKSL
-311 VSDGHWYLSVDGIVI
+311 VSDGHWYLSADGIVI

-331 EIADAAAGFYEFT
+331 EMADAAAGFYEFT
-344 VPYSELGDVIKKDYI
+344 VPYSELGDVISKDYI
-359 PSSDRDGSEG
+359 PSADLDGSEG
-369 DIIVE
+369 DVSVE

-379 AATNLTLLGSPAAED
+379 SAADLTFLGSPAAED
-394 IKSLLLSASGSIYD
+394 IKSLILSASGSIYD

-418 AVKTYNI
+418 SAKTYNI
-425 VKQILACSDM
+425 LKQILACSDM
-435 SDGAALAVN
+435 SDGAALAIN

-450 TPTMVVR
+450 TPGMVVR
-457 FKLADGTNEIRLLS
+457 FKLADATQEIRLLS

-525 ANGSSSGVTTGI
+525 ANGSTTGVTTGI
-537 KELGSIRLFDLDGD
+537 TELGSVRLFDLDGD
-551 GVREIYLDGKDKN
+551 GVREIYLDGKDAN
-564 GQSITCTVLYSAGE
+564 GQSITCAVLYSAGE
-578 SQPLHLALF
+578 SRPLHLALF
-587 DSQSYAPGVIKDF
+587 NSQSYALGVIKDF
-600 ENGKLV
+600 EDGKLV

-621 VYTMS
+621 VYTLS
-626 DKSFAK
+626 DNTFAK
-632 AAGDIVFDNNTSYVT
+632 STGDIVFDNNTTYVT
-647 TSKSITLSNG
+647 TSKSIKLSNG
-657 SLLATGTKLRFTSTD
+657 SLLTKGTKLRFTSTD
-672 GSSVINFVTDGGFTG
+672 GSSVIHFVTDGGFTG
-687 SIPIASSGSGWTI
+687 SIPIVSSGSGWTI

-711 LPYKS
+711 LPYKN

>member
-1 MTRNGVDNMRKFI
+1 MRKFI
-14 AIALAFCCVLS
+14 AMALAFCCVLS
-25 LCACGKKDA
+25 LCACGKKDT

-55 SCGTDAGSDSFG
+55 SCGTEDGSDSFE
-67 NADKSAIEAGT
+67 NADKSAIKAGS
-78 VVHFDFAGDKA
+78 VIHFDFAGDKA

-101 CIYDKELNILATKSF
+101 CIYDKELNILSTKSF

-175 AAEKINESLNALA
+175 AAAKINESLEALA
-188 TEYSTKTYQDN
+188 TEYTTKTYQDN

-209 GTAEGLSAFGMERTI
+209 GTAKGLSAFGMERTI

-229 DSGFISLRVVD
+229 DSGVISLRIVD
-240 RASLGTTSTLKI
+240 RASLGTTNTLKI
-252 SGVNYDPQ
+252 SGISYDPQ
-260 TGEELK
+260 TGDELK
-266 LADLGDSSEKLINT
+266 LADLGSSSEKLVNT

-291 DPKYQGVFFNEGYS
+291 DPKYRDVFFNEGYTE
-305 DTIKSL
+305 TIKSL
-311 VSDGHWYLSVDGIVI
+311 VSDGHWYLSADGIVI

-331 EIADAAAGFYEFT
+331 EMADAAAGFYEFT
-344 VPYSELGDVIKKDYI
+344 VPYSELGDVISKDYI
-359 PSSDRDGSEG
+359 PSADLDGSEG
-369 DIIVE
+369 DVSVE

-379 AATNLTLLGSPAAED
+379 SAADLTFLGSPAAED
-394 IKSLLLSASGSIYD
+394 IKSLILSASGSIYD

-418 AVKTYNI
+418 SAKTYNI
-425 VKQILACSDM
+425 LKQILACSDM
-435 SDGAALAVN
+435 SDGAALAIN

-450 TPTMVVR
+450 TPGMVVR
-457 FKLADGTNEIRLLS
+457 FKLADATQEIRLLS

-525 ANGSSSGVTTGI
+525 ANGSTTGVTTGI
-537 KELGSIRLFDLDGD
+537 TELGSVRLFDLDGD
-551 GVREIYLDGKDKN
+551 GVREIYLDGKDAN
-564 GQSITCTVLYSAGE
+564 GQSITCAVLYSAGE
-578 SQPLHLALF
+578 SRPLHLALF
-587 DSQSYAPGVIKDF
+587 NSQSYALGVIKDF
-600 ENGKLV
+600 EDGKLV

-621 VYTMS
+621 VYTLS
-626 DKSFAK
+626 DNTFAK
-632 AAGDIVFDNNTSYVT
+632 STGDIVFDNNTTYVT
-647 TSKSITLSNG
+647 TSKSIKLSNG
-657 SLLATGTKLRFTSTD
+657 SLLAKGTKLRFTSTD
-672 GSSVINFVTDGGFTG
+672 GSSVIHFVTDGGFTG
-687 SIPIASSGSGWTI
+687 SIPIVSSGSGWTI

-711 LPYKS
+711 LPYKN

>member
-1 MTRNGVDNMRKFI
+1 MRKFI
-14 AIALAFCCVLS
+14 AMALAFCCVLS
-25 LCACGKKDA
+25 LCACGKKDT

-55 SCGTDAGSDSFG
+55 SCGTEDGSDSFE
-67 NADKSAIEAGT
+67 NADKSAIKAGS
-78 VVHFDFAGDKA
+78 VIHFDFAGDKA

-101 CIYDKELNILATKSF
+101 CIYDKELNILSTKSF
-116 VDDFSNKA
+116 VDDFSNRA

-175 AAEKINESLNALA
+175 AAAKINESLEALA
-188 TEYSTKTYQDN
+188 TEYTTKTYQDN

-209 GTAEGLSAFGMERTI
+209 GTAKGLSAFGMERTI

-229 DSGFISLRVVD
+229 DSEVISLRVVD
-240 RASLGTTSTLKI
+240 RASLGTTNTLKI
-252 SGVNYDPQ
+252 SGISYDPQ
-260 TGEELK
+260 TGDELK
-266 LADLGDSSEKLINT
+266 LADLGSSSEKLVNT

-291 DPKYQGVFFNEGYS
+291 DPKYQGVFFNEGYTE
-305 DTIKSL
+305 TIKSL
-311 VSDGHWYLSVDGIVI
+311 VSDGHWYLSADGIVI

-344 VPYSELGDVIKKDYI
+344 VPYSELGDVISKDYI
-359 PSSDRDGSEG
+359 PSAELDGSEG
-369 DIIVE
+369 DVSVE

-379 AATNLTLLGSPAAED
+379 SAADLTFLGSPAAED
-394 IKSLLLSASGSIYD
+394 IKSLILSASGSIYD

-418 AVKTYNI
+418 SAKTYNI
-425 VKQILACSDM
+425 LKQILACSDM
-435 SDGAALAVN
+435 SDGAALAIN

-450 TPTMVVR
+450 TPGMVVR
-457 FKLADGTNEIRLLS
+457 FKLADATQEIRLLS

-525 ANGSSSGVTTGI
+525 ANGSTTGVTTGI
-537 KELGSIRLFDLDGD
+537 TELGSVRLFDLDGD
-551 GVREIYLDGKDKN
+551 GVREIYLDGKDAN
-564 GQSITCTVLYSAGE
+564 GQSITCAVLYSAGE
-578 SQPLHLALF
+578 SRPLHLALF
-587 DSQSYAPGVIKDF
+587 DSQSYALGTIKDF
-600 ENGKLV
+600 EDGKLV

-621 VYTMS
+621 VYTLS
-626 DKSFAK
+626 DNTFAK
-632 AAGDIVFDNNTSYVT
+632 STGDIVFDNNTTYVT

-657 SLLATGTKLRFTSTD
+657 SLLAKGTKLRFTSTD
-672 GSSVINFVTDGGFTG
+672 GSSVIHFVTDGGFTG
-687 SIPIASSGSGWTI
+687 SIPIVSSGSGWTI

-711 LPYKS
+711 LPYKN

>member
-1 MTRNGVDNMRKFI
+1 MRKFI
-14 AIALAFCCVLS
+14 AMALAFCCVLS
-25 LCACGKKDA
+25 LCACGKEDT

-55 SCGTDAGSDSFG
+55 SCGTEDGSDSFE
-67 NADKSAIEAGT
+67 NADKSAIKAGS
-78 VVHFDFAGDKA
+78 VIHFDFAGDKA

-101 CIYDKELNILATKSF
+101 CIYDKELNILSTKSF

-175 AAEKINESLNALA
+175 AAAKINESLEALA
-188 TEYSTKTYQDN
+188 TEYTTKTYQDN

-209 GTAEGLSAFGMERTI
+209 GTAKGLSAFGMERTI

-229 DSGFISLRVVD
+229 DSGVISLRIVD
-240 RASLGTTSTLKI
+240 RASLGTVNTLKI
-252 SGVNYDPQ
+252 SGISYDSQ
-260 TGEELK
+260 TGDELK
-266 LADLGDSSEKLINT
+266 LADLGSSSEKLVNT

-291 DPKYQGVFFNEGYS
+291 DPKYRDVFFNEGYTE
-305 DTIKSL
+305 TIKSL
-311 VSDGHWYLSVDGIVI
+311 VSDGHWYLSADGIVI

-331 EIADAAAGFYEFT
+331 EMADAAAGFYEFT
-344 VPYSELGDVIKKDYI
+344 VPYSELGDVISKDYI
-359 PSSDRDGSEG
+359 PSADLDGSEG
-369 DIIVE
+369 DVSVE

-379 AATNLTLLGSPAAED
+379 SAADLTFLGSPAAED
-394 IKSLLLSASGSIYD
+394 IKSLILSASGSIYD

-418 AVKTYNI
+418 SAKTYNI
-425 VKQILACSDM
+425 LKQILACSDM
-435 SDGAALAVN
+435 SDGAALAIN

-450 TPTMVVR
+450 TPGMVVR
-457 FKLADGTNEIRLLS
+457 FKLADATQEIRLLS

-525 ANGSSSGVTTGI
+525 ANGSTTGVTTGI
-537 KELGSIRLFDLDGD
+537 KELGSVRLFDLDGD
-551 GVREIYLDGKDKN
+551 GVREIYLDGKDAN
-564 GQSITCTVLYSAGE
+564 GQSITCAVLYSAGE
-578 SQPLHLALF
+578 SRPLHLALF
-587 DSQSYAPGVIKDF
+587 DSQSYALGTIKDF
-600 ENGKLV
+600 EDGKLV

-621 VYTMS
+621 VYTLS
-626 DKSFAK
+626 DNTFAK
-632 AAGDIVFDNNTSYVT
+632 STGDIVFDNNTTYVT

-657 SLLATGTKLRFTSTD
+657 SLLAKGTKLRFTSTD
-672 GSSVINFVTDGGFTG
+672 GSSVIHFVTDGGFTG
-687 SIPIASSGSGWTI
+687 SIPIVSSGSGWTI

-711 LPYKS
+711 LPYKN

>member
-1 MTRNGVDNMRKFI
+1 MRKFI
-14 AIALAFCCVLS
+14 AMALAFCCVLS
-25 LCACGKKDA
+25 LCACGKKDI

-55 SCGTDAGSDSFG
+55 SCGTEDGSDSFE
-67 NADKSAIEAGT
+67 NADKSAIKAGS
-78 VVHFDFAGDKA
+78 VIHFDFAGDKA

-175 AAEKINESLNALA
+175 AAAKINESLEALA
-188 TEYSTKTYQDN
+188 TEYTTKTYQDN

-209 GTAEGLSAFGMERTI
+209 GTAKGLSAFGMERTI

-229 DSGFISLRVVD
+229 DSEVISLRVVD
-240 RASLGTTSTLKI
+240 RASLGTVNTLKI
-252 SGVNYDPQ
+252 SGISYDPQ
-260 TGEELK
+260 TGDELK
-266 LADLGDSSEKLINT
+266 LADLGSSSEKLVNT

-291 DPKYQGVFFNEGYS
+291 DPKYRDVFFNEGYTE
-305 DTIKSL
+305 TIKSL
-311 VSDGHWYLSVDGIVI
+311 VSDGHWYLSADGIVI

-344 VPYSELGDVIKKDYI
+344 VPYSELGDVISKDYI
-359 PSSDRDGSEG
+359 PSAELDGSEG
-369 DIIVE
+369 DVSVE

-379 AATNLTLLGSPAAED
+379 SAADLTFLGSPAAED
-394 IKSLLLSASGSIYD
+394 IKSLILSASGSIYD

-418 AVKTYNI
+418 AAKTYNI
-425 VKQILACSDM
+425 LKQILACSDM
-435 SDGAALAVN
+435 SDGAALAIN

-450 TPTMVVR
+450 TPGMVVR
-457 FKLADGTNEIRLLS
+457 FKLADATQEIRLLS

-525 ANGSSSGVTTGI
+525 ANGSTTGVTTGI

-551 GVREIYLDGKDKN
+551 GVREIYLDGKDAN
-564 GQSITCTVLYSAGE
+564 GQSITCAVLYSAGE
-578 SQPLHLALF
+578 SRPLHLALF
-587 DSQSYAPGVIKDF
+587 DSQSYALGVIKDF
-600 ENGKLV
+600 EDGKLV

-621 VYTMS
+621 VYTLS
-626 DKSFAK
+626 DNTFAK
-632 AAGDIVFDNNTSYVT
+632 STGDIVFDNNTTYVT
-647 TSKSITLSNG
+647 TSKSIKLSNG
-657 SLLATGTKLRFTSTD
+657 SLLAKGTKLRFTSTD
-672 GSSVINFVTDGGFTG
+672 GSSVIHFVTDGGFTG
-687 SIPIASSGSGWTI
+687 SIPIVSSGSGWTI

-711 LPYKS
+711 LPYNN

>member
-1 MTRNGVDNMRKFI
+1 MRKFI
-14 AIALAFCCVLS
+14 AMALAFCCVLS
-25 LCACGKKDA
+25 LCACGKKDT

-55 SCGTDAGSDSFG
+55 SCGTEDGSDSFE
-67 NADKSAIEAGT
+67 NADKSAIKAGS
-78 VVHFDFAGDKA
+78 VIHFDFAGDKA

-147 VVIEMATETGDDN
+147 VVIEMTTETGDDN

-175 AAEKINESLNALA
+175 AAAKINESLEALA
-188 TEYSTKTYQDN
+188 TEYTTKTYQDN

-209 GTAEGLSAFGMERTI
+209 GTAKGLSAFGMERTI

-229 DSGFISLRVVD
+229 DSGVISLRIVD
-240 RASLGTTSTLKI
+240 RASLGTVNTLKI
-252 SGVNYDPQ
+252 SGISYDSQ
-260 TGEELK
+260 TGDELK
-266 LADLGDSSEKLINT
+266 LADLGSSSEKLVNT

-291 DPKYQGVFFNEGYS
+291 DPKYQGVFFNEGYTE
-305 DTIKSL
+305 TIKSL
-311 VSDGHWYLSVDGIVI
+311 VSDGHWYLSADGIVI

-344 VPYSELGDVIKKDYI
+344 VPYSELGDVISKDYI
-359 PSSDRDGSEG
+359 PSADLDGSEG
-369 DIIVE
+369 DVSVE

-379 AATNLTLLGSPAAED
+379 SAADLTFLGSPAAED
-394 IKSLLLSASGSIYD
+394 IKSLILSASGSIYD

-418 AVKTYNI
+418 SAKTYNI
-425 VKQILACSDM
+425 LKQILACSDM
-435 SDGAALAVN
+435 SDGAALAIN

-450 TPTMVVR
+450 TPGMVVR
-457 FKLADGTNEIRLLS
+457 FKLADATQEIRLLS

-525 ANGSSSGVTTGI
+525 ANGSTTGVTTGI
-537 KELGSIRLFDLDGD
+537 TELGSVRLFDLDGD
-551 GVREIYLDGKDKN
+551 GVREIYLDGKDAN
-564 GQSITCTVLYSAGE
+564 GQSITCAVLYSAGE
-578 SQPLHLALF
+578 SRPLHLALF
-587 DSQSYAPGVIKDF
+587 DSQSYALGTIKDF
-600 ENGKLV
+600 EDGKLV

-621 VYTMS
+621 VYTLS
-626 DKSFAK
+626 DNTFAK
-632 AAGDIVFDNNTSYVT
+632 STGDIVFDNNTTYVT

-657 SLLATGTKLRFTSTD
+657 SLLAKGTKLRFTSTD
-672 GSSVINFVTDGGFTG
+672 GSSVIHFVTDGGFTG
-687 SIPIASSGSGWTI
+687 SIPIVSSGSGWTI

-711 LPYKS
+711 LPYKN

>member
-1 MTRNGVDNMRKFI
+1 MRKFI
-14 AIALAFCCVLS
+14 AMALAFCCVLS
-25 LCACGKKDA
+25 LCACGKKDT
-34 GEAERECGVYIT
+34 GEVERECGVYIT

-55 SCGTDAGSDSFG
+55 SCGTEDGSDSFE
-67 NADKSAIEAGT
+67 NADKSAIKAGS
-78 VVHFDFAGDKA
+78 VIHFDFAGDKA

-101 CIYDKELNILATKSF
+101 CIYDKELNILSTKSF

-147 VVIEMATETGDDN
+147 VVIEMTSETGDDN

-175 AAEKINESLNALA
+175 AAAKINESLKALA
-188 TEYSTKTYQDN
+188 TEYTTKTYQDN

-209 GTAEGLSAFGMERTI
+209 GTAKGLSAFGMERTI

-229 DSGFISLRVVD
+229 DSGVISLRVVD
-240 RASLGTTSTLKI
+240 RASLGTTNTLKI
-252 SGVNYDPQ
+252 SGISYDSQ
-260 TGEELK
+260 TGDELK
-266 LADLGDSSEKLINT
+266 LADLGSSSEKLVNT

-291 DPKYQGVFFNEGYS
+291 DPKYRDVFFNEGYTE
-305 DTIKSL
+305 TIKSL
-311 VSDGHWYLSVDGIVI
+311 VSDGHWYLSADGIVI

-344 VPYSELGDVIKKDYI
+344 VPYSELGDVISKDYI
-359 PSSDRDGSEG
+359 PSADLDGSEG
-369 DIIVE
+369 DVSVE

-379 AATNLTLLGSPAAED
+379 SAADLTFLGSPAAED
-394 IKSLLLSASGSIYD
+394 IKSLILSASGSIYD

-418 AVKTYNI
+418 STKTYNI
-425 VKQILACSDM
+425 LKQILACSDM
-435 SDGAALAVN
+435 SDGAALAIN

-450 TPTMVVR
+450 TPGMVVR
-457 FKLADGTNEIRLLS
+457 FKLADATQEIRLLS

-525 ANGSSSGVTTGI
+525 ANGSTTGVTTGI

-551 GVREIYLDGKDKN
+551 GVREIYLDGKDAN
-564 GQSITCTVLYSAGE
+564 GQSITCAVLYSAGE
-578 SQPLHLALF
+578 SRPLHLALF
-587 DSQSYAPGVIKDF
+587 DSQSYALGTIKDF
-600 ENGKLV
+600 EDGKLV

-621 VYTMS
+621 VYTLS
-626 DKSFAK
+626 DNTFAK
-632 AAGDIVFDNNTSYVT
+632 STGDIVFDNNTTYVT

-657 SLLATGTKLRFTSTD
+657 SLLAKGTKLRFTSTD
-672 GSSVINFVTDGGFTG
+672 GSSVIHFVTDGGFTG
-687 SIPIASSGSGWTI
+687 SIPIVSSGSGWTI

-711 LPYKS
+711 LPYKN